1 MTLSADHNAADAD
14 AADAARADR
23 PGGGSLP
30 AVGAPAPGFA
40 LVNQHGE
47 PVTLTDLRGTPV
59 VLVFFPWAF
68 SRVCGDELRE
78 LRDALDAADS
88 PFAGRD
94 VRLMAVSVDSRFAL
108 RALAEAEAL
117 PFDLLSDVWPHG
129 AVARRYGVF
138 DDERGSARRG
148 SFVIDADGVL
158 RARILSDATHPRS
171 MDEYRRALAS
181 LDA

>member
-1 MTLSADHNAADAD
+1 MTPAAEPD
-14 AADAARADR
+14 AADAARAGR
-23 PGGGSLP
+23 PGDGFASLP
-30 AVGAPAPGFA
+30 DVGAPAPGFA
-40 LVNQHGE
+40 LANQHGE
-47 PVTLTDLRGTPV
+47 PVVLTDLRGTPV

-78 LRDALDAADS
+78 LRDALDVADS

-94 VRLMAVSVDSRFAL
+94 VRLMAVSVDSKFAL

-129 AVARRYGVF
+129 EVARRYGVF

-158 RARILSDATHPRS
+158 RARLLSDATHPRS

>member
-1 MTLSADHNAADAD
+1 MTPHAGTDATDGTRTRTPDRSGDD
-14 AADAARADR
+14 A
-23 PGGGSLP
+23 PSLP
-30 AVGAPAPGFA
+30 RIGRPAPGFT

-47 PVTLTDLRGTPV
+47 PVALAGLRGGPV

-68 SRVCGDELRE
+68 SRVCGDELRQ
-78 LRDALDAADS
+78 LRDGFGGDD
-88 PFAGRD
+88 GRS
-94 VRLMAVSVDSRFAL
+94 VRLLAVSVDSKFTL

-129 AVARRYGVF
+129 EVARRYGVF
-138 DDERGSARRG
+138 DEDRGAARRG

-158 RARILSDATHPRS
+158 RARILSGTTEPRS
-171 MDEYRRALAS
+171 LDEYRSALAS